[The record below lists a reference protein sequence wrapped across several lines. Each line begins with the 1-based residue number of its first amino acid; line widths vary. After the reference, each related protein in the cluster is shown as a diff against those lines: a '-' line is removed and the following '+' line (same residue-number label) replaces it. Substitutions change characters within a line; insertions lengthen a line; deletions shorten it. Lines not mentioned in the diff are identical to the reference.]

1 LEPFVQLTT
10 WFIAREDEA
19 EAIESI
25 VTTEEHSPE
34 DWPHLEFP
42 LIELELMALSAALR
56 GADEII
62 DESTLED
69 PLVFR
74 EEDGLLIAKVE
85 DSFLQALARLPEE
98 ILTDLT
104 EVWAERIDQNNHEPE
119 KLREILADLVSF
131 ARKAL
136 ERRSPV
142 LSLST
147 F

>member
-1 LEPFVQLTT
+1 MQLTT

-25 VTTEEHSPE
+25 ITTEEHSPE

-42 LIELELMALSAALR
+42 LIELELMALSAAMR

-74 EEDGLLIAKVE
+74 EEDGLLIARVE
-85 DSFLQALARLPEE
+85 DSFLQGLARVTDE
-98 ILTDLT
+98 ILPDLA
-104 EVWAERIDQNNHEPE
+104 EVWAERIEQNNHEPE
-119 KLREILADLVSF
+119 KLREILADLASF